1 MFAGAFM
8 NIKDILNCYGYV
20 KEDLKFQGISSVRI
34 KIMISLSEG
43 PKKTKELREL
53 TGIHSSTL
61 LHGINELEKQ
71 KLISRKG
78 DDFFLS
84 EIGYISTLKLVDM
97 IKTRELFKNTKKLWL
112 NHDTEAIPQNLLIK
126 IGDLSSSNLIEDKP
140 DDMLNTHRTYIQLVS
155 SSKEIKGFSSIFY
168 PDYTKIFAELLKGDA
183 CIELIL
189 TREILEKTIKSLNST
204 YLSEFKRLL
213 SEKKLKIWEIKENI
227 KIAFTV
233 TDNSMILSLFS
244 AEGLYDPNLI
254 LVSNNDD
261 AITWGNKLFNYYL
274 KKCQKIDS
282 KYFE

>member
-8 NIKDILNCYGYV
+8 NIEDILNCYDYV

-43 PKKTKELREL
+43 PKKTKDLREL
-53 TGIHSSTL
+53 TGIPSSTL

-84 EIGYISTLKLVDM
+84 EIGHISTLKLADM
-97 IKTRELFKNTKKLWL
+97 IKIRELLKNTKKLWI
-112 NHDTEAIPQNLLIK
+112 NHDIEAIPQNLLIK
-126 IGDLSSSNLIEDKP
+126 IGDLSSSNLIENKP

-155 SSKEIKGFSSIFY
+155 SSKEIKGISPIFY
-168 PDYTKIFAELLKGDA
+168 PDYIETFAEVLKGNA
-183 CIELIL
+183 CVELIL
-189 TREILEKTIKSLNST
+189 TKEILEKTINSLNST
-204 YLSEFKRLL
+204 DLSEFKRLI
-213 SEKKLKIWEIKENI
+213 SEKKLKIWEIKEDI

-244 AEGLYDPNLI
+244 ADGIYDPNLI
-254 LVSNNDD
+254 LVSDQDD

-274 KKCQKIDS
+274 KKSQKIDR

>member
-8 NIKDILNCYGYV
+8 NIEDILNCYDCV
-20 KEDLKFQGISSVRI
+20 KEDLKFQGMSSVRI

-43 PKKTKELREL
+43 PKKTKDLREL
-53 TGIHSSTL
+53 TGIPASTL

-84 EIGYISTLKLVDM
+84 EIGHISTLKLADM
-97 IKTRELFKNTKKLWL
+97 IKTRELLKNSKKLWL
-112 NHDTEAIPQNLLIK
+112 NHDIEAIPQNLLIK
-126 IGDLSSSNLIEDKP
+126 IGNLSSSNLIENKP

-155 SSKEIKGFSSIFY
+155 SSKEIKGISPIFY
-168 PDYTKIFAELLKGDA
+168 PDYIETFAELLKGSA
-183 CIELIL
+183 CVELIL
-189 TREILEKTIKSLNST
+189 TKEILEKTINSLNST
-204 YLSEFKRLL
+204 DLSEFKKLI
-213 SEKKLKIWEIKENI
+213 SEKKLKIWEIKEDI

-244 AEGLYDPNLI
+244 ADGIYDPNLI
-254 LVSNNDD
+254 LVSDQDD

-274 KKCQKIDS
+274 KKSQKIDR

>member
-43 PKKTKELREL
+43 PKKTKDLREL
-53 TGIHSSTL
+53 TGIPSSTL

-97 IKTRELFKNTKKLWL
+97 IKTRELLKNTKKLWL

-140 DDMLNTHRTYIQLVS
+140 EDMLNTHRTYIQLVS

-168 PDYTKIFAELLKGDA
+168 PDYTEIFAELLKGNA

-189 TREILEKTIKSLNST
+189 TKEILEKTIKSLNST

-213 SEKKLKIWEIKENI
+213 SQKKLKIWEIKEDI

-244 AEGLYDPNLI
+244 AEGIYDPNLI
-254 LVSNNDD
+254 LVSNKDD

-274 KKCQKIDS
+274 KKCQKIDM